1 MKKIHTLPEIHFIP
15 FSEINEQRP
24 ILLISSTPAWNAVKD
39 KLHLTIDEQP
49 VPMQATKPHWDALIT
64 PQPSFSE
71 VVYAVGGGL
80 VADAGKY
87 MAFRLGL
94 PLVVL
99 PTALSVDAFFTA
111 SAGIREQGMVKY
123 IEASSPDQVVIDFD
137 IITAA
142 PPQIRAAGITDVLS
156 ILTGSWDWQF
166 AHQKGMNPVGM
177 DFNPWAYKNAQT
189 ILQGVLDCADAA
201 GAGDHAGLKQL
212 LDCLCMEVQL
222 CNQIG
227 HARPEEGS
235 EHYFAYCAEQFTGPA
250 WPHAD
255 LLGPGILHI
264 AKLQGQDT
272 QAVEAAMQACHIPLD
287 RIPVDVVERAIGE
300 LPEYCQKHDLPFG
313 IAHTLK
319 RKTGHE

>member
-1 MKKIHTLPEIHFIP
+1 MKQIHNLPAIQILP
-15 FSEINEQRP
+15 FSEIDEKRP
-24 ILLISSTPAWNAVKD
+24 ILLITSTPAWEAVKD
-39 KLHLTIDEQP
+39 KLHLSIDAQP
-49 VPMQATKPHWDALIT
+49 EPMKATTQHWDTLIT
-64 PQPSFSE
+64 PQPALSE

-99 PTALSVDAFFTA
+99 PTALSVDAFFTPT
-111 SAGIREQGMVKY
+111 AGIRESGTVKY
-123 IEASSPDQVVIDFD
+123 IDARPPDQVVIDFD
-137 IITAA
+137 TIAAA
-142 PPQIRAAGITDVLS
+142 PPQFRAAGITDVLS
-156 ILTGSWDWQF
+156 IFTGSWDWQL

-177 DFNPWAYKNAQT
+177 EFIPWVYENAQT
-189 ILQGVLDCADAA
+189 ILQGVMDCAEAA
-201 GAGDHAGLKQL
+201 GRGDHAGLKQL

-222 CNQIG
+222 CNQVG

-255 LLGPGILHI
+255 LLGPGILRM

-272 QAVEAAMQACHIPLD
+272 HEVEAAMKACCIPLD
-287 RIPVDVVERAIGE
+287 HIQPEMVEQTIQV
-300 LPEYCQKHDLPFG
+300 LPEYCVEHNLPFG
-313 IAHTLK
+313 IAHMLHDLPT
-319 RKTGHE
+319 

>member
-1 MKKIHTLPEIHFIP
+1 MKQIHTLPEIHFMP
-15 FSEINEQRP
+15 FSEIDEQRP

-39 KLHLTIDEQP
+39 KLHLTIDVQP
-49 VPMQATKPHWDALIT
+49 VPMQATKPHWDSLIT

-87 MAFRLGL
+87 MAFRLDL

-99 PTALSVDAFFTA
+99 PTALSVDAFFTP

-123 IEASSPDQVVIDFD
+123 VEATSPDRVVIDFD
-137 IITAA
+137 IIAAA

-177 DFNPWAYKNAQT
+177 DFNPWVYQNAQT
-189 ILQGVLDCADAA
+189 ILQGVLECANAA
-201 GAGDHAGLKQL
+201 GAGDHGGLKQL

-250 WPHAD
+250 WPHAE

-272 QAVEAAMQACHIPLD
+272 QTVEAAMQACHIPLD
-287 RIPVDVVERAIGE
+287 RIPKEMLENTLQV
-300 LPEYCQKHDLPFG
+300 LPEYCNKHNLPFG
-313 IAHTLK
+313 IAHTLNGTK
-319 RKTGHE
+319 K

>member
-64 PQPSFSE
+64 PQPSLSE

-166 AHQKGMNPVGM
+166 AHKKGINP
-177 DFNPWAYKNAQT
+177 A
-189 ILQGVLDCADAA
+189 
-201 GAGDHAGLKQL
+201 
-212 LDCLCMEVQL
+212 
-222 CNQIG
+222 
-227 HARPEEGS
+227 
-235 EHYFAYCAEQFTGPA
+235 
-250 WPHAD
+250 
-255 LLGPGILHI
+255 
-264 AKLQGQDT
+264 
-272 QAVEAAMQACHIPLD
+272 
-287 RIPVDVVERAIGE
+287 
-300 LPEYCQKHDLPFG
+300 
-313 IAHTLK
+313 
-319 RKTGHE
+319 